1 MILLIT
7 PQQVIAKTPFNG
19 NIDYDK
25 LVPCIEDAQ
34 VTDLEPLL
42 GQILFDKILDDFEA
56 QTLTGLY
63 LELYNK
69 FIVDYLIRA
78 AAKNYFLIGAYQIA
92 NGGIYKHSAEN
103 AETISK
109 EEVDYMMVQQR
120 SKMEVYGTRMKRWLS
135 YNSITEYLRHSDI
148 VNAKS
153 INVSSWWFG
162 VRQTC
167 DKSAE
172 LYENFENE

>member
-7 PQQVIAKTPFNG
+7 PQQVIDKTPFNG

-42 GQILFDKILDDFEA
+42 GQVLFDKILDDYEA
-56 QTLTGLY
+56 ETLTGLY
-63 LELYNK
+63 LDLYNK
-69 FIVDYLIRA
+69 FLVDYLIRA
-78 AAKNYFLIGAYQIA
+78 TAKNYFLIGAYQIA
-92 NGGIYKHSAEN
+92 NGGIYKHTAEN

-120 SKMEVYGTRMKRWLS
+120 SKMEVYALRMTRWLV
-135 YNSITEYLRHSDI
+135 YNKIPEYLEYSDT
-148 VNAKS
+148 VNARPV
-153 INVSSWWFG
+153 NVSSWWFG
-162 VRQTC
+162 GSRNCTEQIDTWT
-167 DKSAE
+167 
-172 LYENFENE
+172 NE

>member
-7 PQQVIAKTPFNG
+7 PQQVIDKTPFNG

-42 GQILFDKILDDFEA
+42 GQILFDKILDDYESN
-56 QTLTGLY
+56 TLSGLY
-63 LELYNK
+63 LDLYNK
-69 FIVDYLIRA
+69 FLVDYLIRA
-78 AAKNYFLIGAYQIA
+78 TAKNYFLIGAYQIA
-92 NGGIYKHSAEN
+92 NGGIYKHTAEN
-103 AETISK
+103 AESISK

-120 SKMEVYGTRMKRWLS
+120 SKMEVYGTRMKRWLV
-135 YNSITEYLRHSDI
+135 YNSIPEYLQHSQI
-148 VNAKS
+148 INAKP

-162 VRQTC
+162 GSRNCTEQIDTWR
-167 DKSAE
+167 
-172 LYENFENE
+172 NE

>member
-7 PQQVIAKTPFNG
+7 PQQVIDKTPFNG

-34 VTDLEPLL
+34 VADLEPLL
-42 GQILFDKILDDFEA
+42 GQILFDKILTDYENE
-56 QTLTGLY
+56 TLTGLY
-63 LELYNK
+63 SELYNK
-69 FIVDYLIRA
+69 FLIDYLIRA
-78 AAKNYFLIGAYQIA
+78 SAKNYFLIGAYQVA

-109 EEVDYMMVQQR
+109 EEVDFMMAQQR
-120 SKMEVYGTRMKRWLS
+120 SKMEVYGTRMKRWLV
-135 YNSITEYLRHSDI
+135 YNSIPEYLQHSEI
-148 VNAKS
+148 INAKP

-162 VRQTC
+162 GRSSCTEQIDTWR
-167 DKSAE
+167 
-172 LYENFENE
+172 NE

>member
-7 PQQVIAKTPFNG
+7 PQQVIDKTPFNG

-25 LVPCIEDAQ
+25 LIPCIEDAQ
-34 VTDLEPLL
+34 VTDLEPIL
-42 GQILFDKILDDFEA
+42 GQVLFDKILDDYEA
-56 QTLTGLY
+56 ETLSELY
-63 LELYNK
+63 LDLYNK

-78 AAKNYFLIGAYQIA
+78 SAKNYFLIGAYQIA

-109 EEVDYMMVQQR
+109 EEVDYLMVQQR

-135 YNSITEYLRHSDI
+135 YNSIPEYLKHSEI
-148 VNAKS
+148 INAKPQ
-153 INVSSWWFG
+153 NVTSWWFG
-162 VRQTC
+162 GRSNCVEQIDTW
-167 DKSAE
+167 K
-172 LYENFENE
+172 NE

>member
-7 PQQVIAKTPFNG
+7 PQQVIDKTPFNG

-42 GQILFDKILDDFEA
+42 GQILFDKILDEYEA
-56 QTLTGLY
+56 ETLTGLY
-63 LELYNK
+63 LDLYNK
-69 FIVDYLIRA
+69 FLVDYLIRA

-92 NGGIYKHSAEN
+92 NGGIYKHTSEN
-103 AETISK
+103 AESISK

-120 SKMEVYGTRMKRWLS
+120 SKMEVYGLRMKRWLV
-135 YNSITEYLRHSDI
+135 YNRIPEYLQYSET
-148 VNAKS
+148 VNAKP
-153 INVSSWWFG
+153 INISSWWFG
-162 VRQTC
+162 GGSNC
-167 DKSAE
+167 NE
-172 LYENFENE
+172 LRNE

>member
-7 PQQVIAKTPFNG
+7 PQQVIDKTPFNG

-42 GQILFDKILDDFEA
+42 GQVLFDKILDEKESD
-56 QTLTGLY
+56 TLAGLY
-63 LELYNK
+63 LDLYDK

-78 AAKNYFLIGAYQIA
+78 TAKNYFLIGAYQVA
-92 NGGIYKHSAEN
+92 NGGIYKHTAEN

-120 SKMEVYGTRMKRWLS
+120 SKMEVYGLRMTRWLV
-135 YNSITEYLRHSDI
+135 YNKITEYLEYSES
-148 VNAKS
+148 VNARP

-162 VRQTC
+162 GNDFINLPNDAQPR
-167 DKSAE
+167 
-172 LYENFENE
+172 